1 MSWLKPKPSQQMPV
15 RNLAVDVSN
24 STTNLGAGEAM
35 EGRELEVMG
44 QWVQADK
51 EVLAVGEWGD
61 GCI

>member
-1 MSWLKPKPSQQMPV
+1 
-15 RNLAVDVSN
+15 
-24 STTNLGAGEAM
+24 M